1 MVFFS
6 AEMIYSSLLKCK
18 PRNVKLFKRVRII
31 LNRSATRCAQMRSLN
46 HSALAAERAVVV
58 VVITHSSAVVTRM
71 RFSSQYVAVLV

>member
-1 MVFFS
+1 
-6 AEMIYSSLLKCK
+6 
-18 PRNVKLFKRVRII
+18 
-31 LNRSATRCAQMRSLN
+31 MRSLN